1 MLTYNQPLA
10 GGTGTKMTLPSSGS
24 THCAHQ
30 SRPHSIHDHELP
42 LMVALLVAA
51 MAHAATSTTKGTHTA
66 DDAHQVEC
74 TRVRLLLAS
83 A

>member
-1 MLTYNQPLA
+1 
-10 GGTGTKMTLPSSGS
+10 MTLPVSGS

-42 LMVALLVAA
+42 LLLALLVAA

-66 DDAHQVEC
+66 DDAHQV
-74 TRVRLLLAS
+74 
-83 A
+83 

>member
-1 MLTYNQPLA
+1 MLTSQPLA
-10 GGTGTKMTLPSSGS
+10 GGTGTKVTLPVSGS
-24 THCAHQ
+24 SHCAHQ

-42 LMVALLVAA
+42 LLLALKVAA

-74 TRVRLLLAS
+74 TGALLLLAS

>member
-1 MLTYNQPLA
+1 
-10 GGTGTKMTLPSSGS
+10 MTLPSSGS
-24 THCAHQ
+24 THCAHR
-30 SRPHSIHDHELP
+30 SRAHSIHDHELP

-74 TRVRLLLAS
+74 TGARLLLAS